1 MEHTGKALPSTA
13 ADSRYRPD
21 IDGLRAVAVLSVL
34 FYHARFDLFAGGFV
48 GVDVFFVISGFL
60 ITRLIINQVDKGTF
74 SYSTF
79 YIRRV
84 RRLFPTLLV
93 VVTSTLIAGLIIFPP
108 EYLQRFAG
116 AAIYALTSISNF
128 YFMSEV
134 NYFEAVSELK
144 PLLHTWSLS
153 VEEQFYLIWP
163 ICLVFLATKF
173 PRWTV
178 PLVLIIV
185 AIISLVLAEIFADLR
200 ALFFFTG
207 FRIFELAIGALM
219 VWVIKIEL
227 PSNWLKEVLLVI
239 GLALIAWSVFAL
251 DQNTPWPGL
260 ISLIPCTGAA
270 LVIYAGTAPITGK
283 LLSNPVSVFIGLISY
298 SLYLVHWPLIV
309 FYAFTRLT
317 ELTQTEKW
325 ALVAVSIILSYVL
338 YALVETP
345 FRHGYKKPNGWK
357 PAKFGLTCA
366 MLALAIIIPASHIY
380 ANDGWKFRISNTDIE
395 TLLHNNE
402 EMEFRSVNNFDTLHQ
417 TVFDSDQTK
426 NILVIGDSHSEDI
439 FNALTSNIES
449 LPNTQITWQRFD
461 DRCFLNL
468 AQPLFRDKLLGRAS
482 TCQHERDELL
492 GSGKLQKADVILIS
506 NRWALRYLDG
516 VENGL
521 EFLEKNS
528 PAKILILGNKAEFPF
543 LLKATYK
550 LGPSKE
556 LETVSFETRSDE
568 YIEIAKKLNEVSQSR
583 DHVFINLHDLVCDIE
598 DKRCKVIS
606 KNVELLYF
614 DESHWSWAGEKIFG
628 QSIIALPQFRSAIQ

>member
-1 MEHTGKALPSTA
+1 MENTGKALPSTA

-74 SYSTF
+74 SFSTF

-93 VVTSTLIAGLIIFPP
+93 VVASTLIAGLIIFPP

-163 ICLVFLATKF
+163 ICLVFLATRF

-219 VWVIKIEL
+219 VWVVDVEL
-227 PSNWLKEVLLVI
+227 RSNWLKEALLVI

-260 ISLIPCTGAA
+260 ISLIPCIGAA
-270 LVIYAGTAPITGK
+270 LVIYAGTAPIVGK

-309 FYAFTRLT
+309 FYAFTRLAPI
-317 ELTQTEKW
+317 TQTEKW
-325 ALVAVSIILSYVL
+325 GLVAISIILSYVL

-380 ANDGWKFRISNTDIE
+380 ANDGWKFRINNTDIE

-402 EMEFRSVNNFDTLHQ
+402 EMEFRSVNNFDSLHQ
-417 TVFDSDQTK
+417 TVFDSNQTK

-449 LPNTQITWQRFD
+449 LPNTQIAWQRFD

-492 GSGKLQKADVILIS
+492 GSGKLQKADMILIS

-528 PAKILILGNKAEFPF
+528 QANILILGNKAEFPF

-568 YIEIAKKLNEVSQSR
+568 YIEIAKKLNEVSQTR

-606 KNVELLYF
+606 ENEELLYF
-614 DESHWSWAGEKIFG
+614 DESHWSWAGEKKFG